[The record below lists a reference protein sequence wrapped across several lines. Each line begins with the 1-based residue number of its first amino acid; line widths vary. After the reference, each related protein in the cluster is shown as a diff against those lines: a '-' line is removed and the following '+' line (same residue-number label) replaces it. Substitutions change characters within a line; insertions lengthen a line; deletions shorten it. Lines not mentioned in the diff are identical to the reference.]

1 MERAMIAPA
10 KLVGGKIYINQYERW
25 VLAPDVI
32 STVIGE
38 ADSIGFA
45 IIGEEQTRY
54 ITKTQVDAAFLLQE
68 AKDVLAELTALSQQV
83 IAITRAQYVIAA
95 DNAQWGVNDNL
106 TPIGDAVEALV
117 GKQNDIAG
125 ELADHKLI

>member
-83 IAITRAQYVIAA
+83 IAITRAQYVINA
-95 DNAQWGVNDNL
+95 DNAQWGINNNL
-106 TPIGDAVEALV
+106 TPIGDAVVALV
-117 GKQNDIAG
+117 DKQNDIAG
-125 ELADHKLI
+125 ELAKHKLI